1 LESELA
7 RSSEIEEAQ
16 PWTAPRVVGNVV
28 VACKATGV
36 LVPPSWRDIIGRHAR
51 TLLKDGFPHDV
62 VTAACYM
69 GVLRGRPEVVQY
81 IAGDLMLARTG
92 QRMSTK
98 EYEQKLALYAADHSG
113 ARNMLA
119 EQRERMR
126 EREAEIDRRRNGET
140 RGS

>member
-7 RSSEIEEAQ
+7 RSSEIEEAPG
-16 PWTAPRVVGNVV
+16 PWTAPRVVGSVV
-28 VACKATGV
+28 LACETTGL
-36 LVPPSWRDIIGRHAR
+36 LVPPSWRGIIGRHAKA
-51 TLLKDGFPHDV
+51 LLDDGFPHDV

-98 EYEQKLALYAADHSG
+98 EYEEKLALYAADKSG
-113 ARNMLA
+113 ASNMLA
-119 EQRERMR
+119 EQRAKLR
-126 EREAEIDRRRNGET
+126 EREAEIVRRRNG
-140 RGS
+140 SS